1 MLRQPIVVI
10 LGHVDHGKTT
20 LLDSIRSTTVASRE
34 AGAITQAV
42 GASEVPIS
50 VIEETCADVRKKLGI
65 KFTIPGLLFIDT
77 PGHEAF
83 ANLRK
88 RGGSIADI
96 AILVIDINQGIQPQ
110 TVESINLLKQ
120 FKTPFVVAATKIDAL
135 SGWIKRPGECIGDSL
150 SKQRQDVLQRL
161 DQKIYELVGQ
171 LSQHELYSERFD
183 RVNDFTKEILIVPVS
198 SRTHEGLQE
207 LLLFVAGLAQKYLEK
222 RLELHGKEPGKGAI
236 LEVKEEK
243 GLGKTIDVMLYDG
256 VMHEGDEIAFSTID
270 GKAVS
275 CKVKAILRPKPLDEL
290 RDPKQKF
297 SRVKLASAATGVKI
311 ACEEAHKAL
320 PGSSLYVLGE
330 GRKQSIFLKLEAEYR
345 EAVIESEKDGVMV
358 KADAL
363 GSLEAIAGI
372 FSTAG
377 IPIRKA
383 AIGAVTKKDVA
394 EAASVSQKNK
404 FLGCIFSFNLPVSR
418 EAEKEMQEKGV
429 KLFNEKVIYNL
440 LENYKR
446 WVEEEKITER
456 KTAFEHLVFPG
467 KIRILPGHCFRVS
480 NPLICGI
487 EVLEGRIKKG
497 ASLLNATGEEIGT
510 IRNIQL
516 EKKEVG
522 SASKGE
528 QLAVSISGPT
538 FGRQVKEKQILF
550 VDVPISDAKLLEKKY
565 SASLSEGEKELLKE
579 TKKLKGIITF

>member
-1 MLRQPIVVI
+1 
-10 LGHVDHGKTT
+10 
-20 LLDSIRSTTVASRE
+20 
-34 AGAITQAV
+34 
-42 GASEVPIS
+42 
-50 VIEETCADVRKKLGI
+50 
-65 KFTIPGLLFIDT
+65 FIDT

-96 AILVIDINQGIQPQ
+96 AILVIDINQGVQPQ

-150 SKQRQDVLQRL
+150 SKQRQDVLQHL

-171 LSQHELYSERFD
+171 LSRQGLSSERFD
-183 RVNDFTKEILIVPVS
+183 RVNDFTKELLIIPVS
-198 SRTHEGLQE
+198 AHTKEGLQE
-207 LLLFVAGLAQKYLEK
+207 LLLYVAGLAQKYLEK
-222 RLELHGKEPGKGAI
+222 RLALHEKEPGKGSI

-243 GLGKTIDVMLYDG
+243 GLGKTIDVILYDG
-256 VMHEGDEIAFSTID
+256 VLSEGAEVAFSTFE

-275 CKVKAILRPKPLDEL
+275 CKVKAILRPKPLDEM

-311 ACEEAHKAL
+311 ACEQADKAL
-320 PGSSLYVLGE
+320 PGSSLYVLGNKKE
-330 GRKQSIFLKLEAEYR
+330 VFSKLEKEYS
-345 EAVIESEKDGVMV
+345 EVVMESEKDGVIV

-383 AIGAVTKKDVA
+383 AIGAVTKKDIA
-394 EAASVSQKNK
+394 EAASVSQKNR
-404 FLGCIFSFNLPVSR
+404 FLGCIFSFNLPLNK
-418 EAEKEMQEKGV
+418 EAEKEMQEREV
-429 KLFNEKVIYNL
+429 KLFNENVIYNL
-440 LENYKR
+440 LENYQR
-446 WVEEEKITER
+446 WVEEEKAAER
-456 KTAFEHLVFPG
+456 KNAFEQLMFPG
-467 KIRILPGHCFRVS
+467 KIKILPGHCFRVS
-480 NPLICGI
+480 SPLICGI
-487 EVLEGRIKKG
+487 EVLEGRIRKG
-497 ASLLNATGEEIGT
+497 ASLLNANGEEIGT
-510 IRNIQL
+510 IRNIQR
-516 EKKEVG
+516 EKKEVE

-538 FGRQVKEKQILF
+538 FGRQIKEKQLLF
-550 VDVPISDAKLLEKKY
+550 IDVPEGDVKLLETKY
-565 SASLSEGEKELLKE
+565 ASSLTEGEKELLRE
-579 TKKLKGIITF
+579 TKKLKGLRVF